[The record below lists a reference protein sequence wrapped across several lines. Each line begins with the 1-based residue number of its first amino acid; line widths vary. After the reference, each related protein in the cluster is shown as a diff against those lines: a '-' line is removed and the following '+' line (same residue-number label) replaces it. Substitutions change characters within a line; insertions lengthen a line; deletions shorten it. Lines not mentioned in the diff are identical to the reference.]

1 MMSSMIMMRR
11 QKMRKTEEYIKAI
24 LPAIEKIIPSTVH
37 CDYCDRDIEFNSIA
51 LALEIAKK
59 IVSMGDT

>member
-1 MMSSMIMMRR
+1 
-11 QKMRKTEEYIKAI
+11 MRKTEEYIKAI